1 MVALVAAPGA
11 ECEPFDEVF
20 RQHHLKRPGR
30 DHQRFL
36 PASIELSIAVGV
48 FPSCGHLST
57 EAFRARMVR
66 VHAVHITETL
76 SWIPSQTP
84 L

>member
-57 EAFRARMVR
+57 EEFRARMVT

-76 SWIPSQTP
+76 SWVPSRTP